1 MAEPEPAVLL
11 RGFGESAI
19 KFELRAFANEKFTLF
34 IQSDLNFE
42 VLKKFSEHGIEI
54 PFPKRD
60 INLSINQNDL
70 KVLKG
75 NQK

>member
-1 MAEPEPAVLL
+1 MSISICIPTYNRSKHLL
-11 RGFGESAI
+11 DCLNS
-19 KFELRAFANEKFTLF
+19 LSL
-34 IQSDLNFE
+34 QSDLNFE

-75 NQK
+75 NQI